1 MGSSNSTSNT
11 PTYTS
16 DNMSGYTSGLGVPT
30 YPNEWQGVNLSGLP
44 HLNEYFKNL
53 YGSSQQGVAPSTGTN
68 TTPTANLGANLSS
81 QFYDPAVAARLPANM
96 PGGGGGVVSGYG
108 NAPWVNQ
115 WQRNL
120 SGQMMQAGAD
130 PSVNW
135 SGGNNYF
142 NTPAGM
148 YNPYL
153 GQSGVMPAFGP
164 VNNPYGGFD
173 PSITGYSGQVDSYL
187 NQLRPQPNYSQ
198 NPPTTDTS
206 SGSPFAGQQVVHG
219 NTEGWQ
225 SAGGDYSAGPQESY
239 QAAPGTQVD
248 AGTPTPQVNPGTQA
262 NILGRNEL
270 MKQHLGR
277 RWGMQNRM
285 PNEQHSM
292 GRPQAPWMQGL
303 LNQQFD
309 PNAGGTD
316 PTTGQYVPTSSM
328 QMDAHM
334 LRKGLNANNP
344 YMSPQARSHLMG
356 TLQRR
361 YSGLF

>member
-1 MGSSNSTSNT
+1 
-11 PTYTS
+11 
-16 DNMSGYTSGLGVPT
+16 
-30 YPNEWQGVNLSGLP
+30 
-44 HLNEYFKNL
+44 
-53 YGSSQQGVAPSTGTN
+53 
-68 TTPTANLGANLSS
+68 
-81 QFYDPAVAARLPANM
+81 M
-96 PGGGGGVVSGYG
+96 PGGGGAVVGNYG
-108 NAPWVNQ
+108 QAPWTNGYTPPGK
-115 WQRNL
+115 
-120 SGQMMQAGAD
+120 SYTYAPGAD
-130 PSVNW
+130 PYANW
-135 SGGNNYF
+135 SGGNSYF

-198 NPPTTDTS
+198 NPPTADTS
-206 SGSPFAGQQVVHG
+206 PGSPFAGQQVVHG
-219 NTEGWQ
+219 NTAGWQ

-248 AGTPTPQVNPGTQA
+248 AGAPTPQVNPGTQA

-285 PNEQHSM
+285 PHEQHSM

-334 LRKGLNANNP
+334 LRKGLNANNS
-344 YMSPQARSHLMG
+344 YMSPQARAHLMG